1 MRHALGPTLL
11 ALALAGSAHGQAV
24 EFNRDIRPLLSE
36 YCFACHG
43 PDPAKRKAG
52 LRLDTPAGGKTVL
65 VAGKPDQSEL
75 YQRLIDKDPKR
86 RMPSAST
93 GKVLSPKQIA
103 LFRGWIEQGAAYQG
117 HWSLITPKRPTL

>member
-43 PDPAKRKAG
+43 PDSAKRKAS
-52 LRLDTPAGGKTVL
+52 LRLHTPEGGKTV
-65 VAGKPDQSEL
+65 VAAGKPDQSEL
-75 YQRLIDKDPKR
+75 YKRLLEKDPKR

-93 GKVLSPKQIA
+93 GKELSPKQID
-103 LFRGWIEQGAAYQG
+103 LFRRWI
-117 HWSLITPKRPTL
+117 